1 MRTAKNQKRNK
12 RYRTIP
18 ERHRKM
24 STGNKGKQ
32 IKMKTFILL
41 INDKKQLTDRHF
53 MMIDEFLNELT
64 INGAKQG
71 FITECN
77 YLPQDATFITIPN
90 FSIGQ

>member
-1 MRTAKNQKRNK
+1 
-12 RYRTIP
+12 
-18 ERHRKM
+18 
-24 STGNKGKQ
+24 
-32 IKMKTFILL
+32 MKTFILL
-41 INDKKQLTDRHF
+41 INNEKQLTDRHF